1 MSKTIMYI
9 AGVFLSFLIL
19 FSLPNNTQASTVPL
33 SQGTTSEIATKN
45 AAALQNAINQAST
58 SGKKQVT
65 LPAGTF
71 YINGKIILKSHIVL
85 QGASS
90 SPAATKLTM
99 NNAPMTTDTTA
110 TSQESTTD
118 ITLQNFTL
126 QYNPNMSKY
135 NYLTNPINF
144 YKDNLLNIGQITP
157 SENSAGYNPTN
168 KKALKTN
175 IKITN
180 MILNANQVGLTVVNV
195 AKADNV
201 TINKTT
207 ILNSG
212 LQNGITMTYTSNIK
226 ITNNTVKN
234 IGRAGIVQYY
244 GNTKALISGNKVI
257 DWMQRY
263 GSYHYDAVKKS
274 GQTLDSMQD
283 AAIDSYGPANQTTTI
298 TNNQINLSAASGK
311 VNPNNPLIAKK
322 WHLKKVPNYTRYA
335 AFRANGAQYMLYQG
349 NTVNIDSPNTF
360 AFFSTNMRKSSN
372 TLTRPKGIT
381 VIGNRF
387 TSRNIDYPFRIFAGI
402 SDPNTT
408 NGITISGNT
417 IQILGT
423 INNYYRTLIEVH
435 EVPITVNGKTSY
447 YTTDLLSVT
456 NNKIQTKNISTLVA
470 GASTSKKDTLKLL
483 FLNNNTLNG
492 KIYQI
497 SRNYIGT
504 TLKVLSYK
512 NNALQIPII
521 WNVDETKTKY
531 IRVTNLSGKAITS
544 EIALTKTKSPTVTF
558 KTKLTRGSLIKIQ
571 ISEVKG
577 NYTNASTVFFKV
589 P

>member
-9 AGVFLSFLIL
+9 AGFFLSFLIL

-33 SQGTTSEIATKN
+33 SQGTTPEIATKN

-135 NYLTNPINF
+135 NYLTNPTNF

-157 SENSAGYNPTN
+157 SESNTGYNPTH

-175 IKITN
+175 IKINN
-180 MILNANQVGLTVVNV
+180 MILNANQVGLAVVNI

-201 TINKTT
+201 TINQTQ

-212 LQNGITMTYTSNIK
+212 LQNGISMTYTSNIK

-244 GNTKALISGNKVI
+244 GNTKSLISGNKVI

-322 WHLKKVPNYTRYA
+322 WHLKTVPNYTRYA
-335 AFRANGAQYMLYQG
+335 AFRASGAQYMLYQG
-349 NTVNIDSPNTF
+349 NTVNIDSPSTF
-360 AFFSTNMRKSSN
+360 TFFSTNMRKSN

-402 SDPNTT
+402 SDPYTT

-435 EVPITVNGKTSY
+435 EVPITVNGKPSY

-456 NNKIQTKNISTLVA
+456 NNKIQTKNISTLVT

-492 KIYQI
+492 KTYQI

-504 TLKVLSYK
+504 TLKAPSYK
-512 NNALQIPII
+512 NNALQSTII
-521 WNVDETKTKY
+521 WNADETKTKY

-544 EIALTKTKSPTVTF
+544 EIALTKTKSPTITF

>member
-9 AGVFLSFLIL
+9 TGFFLSFLIL
-19 FSLPNNTQASTVPL
+19 FSLPNNTQASTVSL
-33 SQGTTSEIATKN
+33 SQGTAPEIATKN
-45 AAALQNAINQAST
+45 AVALQNAINQAST

-135 NYLTNPINF
+135 NYLTNPTNF

-157 SENSAGYNPTN
+157 SESNTGYNPTH

-175 IKITN
+175 IKINN
-180 MILNANQVGLTVVNV
+180 MILNANQVGLAVVNI

-201 TINKTT
+201 TINQTQ

-212 LQNGITMTYTSNIK
+212 LQNGISMTYTSNIK

-244 GNTKALISGNKVI
+244 GNTKSLINGNKVI

-322 WHLKKVPNYTRYA
+322 WHLKTVPNYTRYA
-335 AFRANGAQYMLYQG
+335 AFRASGAQYMLYQG
-349 NTVNIDSPNTF
+349 NTVNIDSPSTF
-360 AFFSTNMRKSSN
+360 TFFSTNMRKSN

-402 SDPNTT
+402 SDPYTT

-435 EVPITVNGKTSY
+435 EVPITVNGKPSY

-456 NNKIQTKNISTLVA
+456 NNKIQTKNISTLVT

-492 KIYQI
+492 KTYQI

-504 TLKVLSYK
+504 TLKAPSYK
-512 NNALQIPII
+512 NNALQSTII
-521 WNVDETKTKY
+521 WNADETKTKY

-544 EIALTKTKSPTVTF
+544 EIALIKTKSPTITF

>member
-9 AGVFLSFLIL
+9 AGFFLSFLIL
-19 FSLPNNTQASTVPL
+19 FSLPNNTQASTVSL
-33 SQGTTSEIATKN
+33 SQGTTPEIATKN
-45 AAALQNAINQAST
+45 AAALQNVINQAST

-135 NYLTNPINF
+135 NYLTNLTNF

-157 SENSAGYNPTN
+157 SESNTGYNPTH

-175 IKITN
+175 IKINN
-180 MILNANQVGLTVVNV
+180 MILNANQVGLAVVNI

-201 TINKTT
+201 TINQTQ

-212 LQNGITMTYTSNIK
+212 LQNGISMTYTSNIK

-244 GNTKALISGNKVI
+244 GNTKSLISGNKVI

-322 WHLKKVPNYTRYA
+322 WHLKTVPNYTRYA
-335 AFRANGAQYMLYQG
+335 AFRASGAQYMLYQG
-349 NTVNIDSPNTF
+349 NTVNIDSPSTF
-360 AFFSTNMRKSSN
+360 TFFSTNMRKSN

-402 SDPNTT
+402 SNPYTT

-435 EVPITVNGKTSY
+435 EVPITVNGKPSY

-456 NNKIQTKNISTLVA
+456 NNKIQTKNISTLVT
-470 GASTSKKDTLKLL
+470 GASASKKDTLKLL

-492 KIYQI
+492 KTYQI

-504 TLKVLSYK
+504 TLKAPSYK
-512 NNALQIPII
+512 NNALQSTII
-521 WNVDETKTKY
+521 WNADETKTKY

-544 EIALTKTKSPTVTF
+544 EIALTKTKSPTITF

>member
-9 AGVFLSFLIL
+9 AGFFLSFLIL

-33 SQGTTSEIATKN
+33 SQGTTPEIATKN
-45 AAALQNAINQAST
+45 AAALQNAISQAST

-135 NYLTNPINF
+135 NYLTNPTNF

-157 SENSAGYNPTN
+157 SESNTGYNPTH

-175 IKITN
+175 IKINN
-180 MILNANQVGLTVVNV
+180 MILNANQVGLAVVNI

-201 TINKTT
+201 TINQAQ

-212 LQNGITMTYTSNIK
+212 LQNGISMTYTSNIK

-244 GNTKALISGNKVI
+244 GNTKSLISGNKVI

-322 WHLKKVPNYTRYA
+322 WHLKTVPNYTRYA
-335 AFRANGAQYMLYQG
+335 AFRASGAQYMLYQG
-349 NTVNIDSPNTF
+349 NTVNIDSPSTF
-360 AFFSTNMRKSSN
+360 TFFSTNMRKNN

-402 SDPNTT
+402 SDPYTT

-435 EVPITVNGKTSY
+435 EVPITVNGKPSY

-456 NNKIQTKNISTLVA
+456 NNKIQTKNISTLVT

-492 KIYQI
+492 KTYQI

-504 TLKVLSYK
+504 TLKAPSYK
-512 NNALQIPII
+512 NNALQSTII
-521 WNVDETKTKY
+521 WNADETKTKY

-544 EIALTKTKSPTVTF
+544 EIALTKTKSPTITF

>member
-9 AGVFLSFLIL
+9 AGFFLSFLIL
-19 FSLPNNTQASTVPL
+19 FSLPNNTQASTVSL
-33 SQGTTSEIATKN
+33 SQGTAPEIATKN

-135 NYLTNPINF
+135 NYLTNPTNF

-157 SENSAGYNPTN
+157 SESNTGYNPTH

-175 IKITN
+175 IKINN
-180 MILNANQVGLTVVNV
+180 MILNANQVGLAVVNI

-201 TINKTT
+201 TINQTQ

-212 LQNGITMTYTSNIK
+212 LQNGISMTYTSNIK

-244 GNTKALISGNKVI
+244 GNTKSLISGNKVI

-322 WHLKKVPNYTRYA
+322 WHLKTAPNYTRYA
-335 AFRANGAQYMLYQG
+335 AFRASGAQYMLYQG
-349 NTVNIDSPNTF
+349 NTVNIDSPSTF
-360 AFFSTNMRKSSN
+360 TFFSTNMRKSN

-402 SDPNTT
+402 SDPYTT

-456 NNKIQTKNISTLVA
+456 NNKIQTKNISTLVT

-492 KIYQI
+492 KTYQI

-504 TLKVLSYK
+504 TLKAPSYK
-512 NNALQIPII
+512 NNALQSTII
-521 WNVDETKTKY
+521 WNADETKTKY
-531 IRVTNLSGKAITS
+531 IRVTNLSGKAIRS
-544 EIALTKTKSPTVTF
+544 EIALTKTKSPTITF

-571 ISEVKG
+571 ISEAKG

>member
-9 AGVFLSFLIL
+9 AGFFLSFLIL

-33 SQGTTSEIATKN
+33 SQGTTPEIATKN
-45 AAALQNAINQAST
+45 AAAIQNAINQAST

-135 NYLTNPINF
+135 NYLTNPTNF

-157 SENSAGYNPTN
+157 SESNTGYNPTH

-175 IKITN
+175 IKINN
-180 MILNANQVGLTVVNV
+180 MILNANQVGLAVVNI

-201 TINKTT
+201 TINQTQ

-212 LQNGITMTYTSNIK
+212 LQNGISMTYTSNIK

-244 GNTKALISGNKVI
+244 GNTKSLISGNKVI

-322 WHLKKVPNYTRYA
+322 WHLKTVPNYTRYA
-335 AFRANGAQYMLYQG
+335 AFRASGAQYMLYQG
-349 NTVNIDSPNTF
+349 NTVNIDSPSTF
-360 AFFSTNMRKSSN
+360 TFFSTNMRKNN

-402 SDPNTT
+402 SDPYTT

-435 EVPITVNGKTSY
+435 EVPITVNGKPSY

-456 NNKIQTKNISTLVA
+456 NNKIQTKNISTLVT

-492 KIYQI
+492 KTYQI

-504 TLKVLSYK
+504 TLKSPSYK

-521 WNVDETKTKY
+521 WNADETKTKY

-544 EIALTKTKSPTVTF
+544 EIALTKTKSPTITF

>member
-9 AGVFLSFLIL
+9 TGFFLSFLIL
-19 FSLPNNTQASTVPL
+19 FSLPNNTQASTVSL
-33 SQGTTSEIATKN
+33 SQGTTPEIATKN
-45 AAALQNAINQAST
+45 AAALQNAINQASA

-135 NYLTNPINF
+135 NYLTNPTNF

-157 SENSAGYNPTN
+157 SESNTGYNPTH

-175 IKITN
+175 IKINN
-180 MILNANQVGLTVVNV
+180 MILNANQVGLAVVNI

-201 TINKTT
+201 TINQTQ

-212 LQNGITMTYTSNIK
+212 LQNGISMTYTSNIK

-244 GNTKALISGNKVI
+244 GNTKSLINGNKVI

-322 WHLKKVPNYTRYA
+322 WHLKTVPNYTRYA
-335 AFRANGAQYMLYQG
+335 AFRASGAQYMLYQG
-349 NTVNIDSPNTF
+349 NTVNIDSPSTF
-360 AFFSTNMRKSSN
+360 TFFSTNMRKNN

-402 SDPNTT
+402 SDPYTT

-435 EVPITVNGKTSY
+435 EVPITVNGKPSY

-456 NNKIQTKNISTLVA
+456 NNKIQTKNISTLVT
-470 GASTSKKDTLKLL
+470 GASTNKKDTLKLL
-483 FLNNNTLNG
+483 FLSNNTLNG
-492 KIYQI
+492 KTYQI

-504 TLKVLSYK
+504 TLKAPSYK
-512 NNALQIPII
+512 NNALQSTII
-521 WNVDETKTKY
+521 WNADETKTKY

-544 EIALTKTKSPTVTF
+544 EIALTKTKSPTITF

>member
-9 AGVFLSFLIL
+9 AGFFLSFLIL

-33 SQGTTSEIATKN
+33 SQGTTPEIATKN

-135 NYLTNPINF
+135 NYLTNPTNF

-226 ITNNTVKN
+226 ITNNIVKN

-244 GNTKALISGNKVI
+244 GNTKALITGNKVI

-263 GSYHYDAVKKS
+263 GSYHYDAIKKS

-298 TNNQINLSAASGK
+298 TKNQINLSAAAGK

-322 WHLKKVPNYTRYA
+322 WHLKTVPNYTRYA
-335 AFRANGAQYMLYQG
+335 AFRASGAQYMLYQG
-349 NTVNIDSPNTF
+349 NTVNIDSPSTF
-360 AFFSTNMRKSSN
+360 AFFSTNMRKSN

-402 SDPNTT
+402 SDPYTT

-435 EVPITVNGKTSY
+435 EVPITVNGKPSY

-456 NNKIQTKNISTLVA
+456 NNKIQTKNISTLVT
-470 GASTSKKDTLKLL
+470 GSSTSKKDTLKLL

-504 TLKVLSYK
+504 TLKAPSYK
-512 NNALQIPII
+512 NNALQSTII
-521 WNVDETKTKY
+521 WNADETKTKY

-544 EIALTKTKSPTVTF
+544 EIALTKTKNPTITF

>member
-9 AGVFLSFLIL
+9 AGFFLSFLIL

-33 SQGTTSEIATKN
+33 SQGTTPEIATKN
-45 AAALQNAINQAST
+45 AAAIQNAINQAST
-58 SGKKQVT
+58 SSKKQVI

-71 YINGKIILKSHIVL
+71 YINGKIILKAHIVL

-135 NYLTNPINF
+135 NYLTNPTNF

-157 SENSAGYNPTN
+157 SESNTGYNPTH

-175 IKITN
+175 IKINN
-180 MILNANQVGLTVVNV
+180 MILNANQVGLAVVNI

-201 TINKTT
+201 TINQTQ

-212 LQNGITMTYTSNIK
+212 LQNGISMTYTSNIK

-244 GNTKALISGNKVI
+244 GNTKSLISGNKVI

-298 TNNQINLSAASGK
+298 TNNQINLSTASGK

-322 WHLKKVPNYTRYA
+322 WHLKTVPNYTRYA
-335 AFRANGAQYMLYQG
+335 AFRASGAQYMLYQG
-349 NTVNIDSPNTF
+349 NTVNIDSPSTF
-360 AFFSTNMRKSSN
+360 TFFSTNMRKSN

-402 SDPNTT
+402 SDPYTT

-435 EVPITVNGKTSY
+435 EVPITVNGKPSY

-456 NNKIQTKNISTLVA
+456 NNKIQTKNISTLVT
-470 GASTSKKDTLKLL
+470 GASASKKDTLKLL

-492 KIYQI
+492 KTYQI

-504 TLKVLSYK
+504 TLKSPSYK

-521 WNVDETKTKY
+521 WNADETKTKY

-544 EIALTKTKSPTVTF
+544 EIALTKTKNPTITF

>member
-9 AGVFLSFLIL
+9 AGFFLSFLIL
-19 FSLPNNTQASTVPL
+19 FSLPNNTQASTVLL
-33 SQGTTSEIATKN
+33 SQGTTPEIATKN
-45 AAALQNAINQAST
+45 AAALQNAINQASA

-71 YINGKIILKSHIVL
+71 YINGKIILKSHIAL

-110 TSQESTTD
+110 TSQESITD

-135 NYLTNPINF
+135 NYLTNPTNF
-144 YKDNLLNIGQITP
+144 YTDNLLNIGQITP
-157 SENSAGYNPTN
+157 SESNTGYNPTH

-175 IKITN
+175 IKINN
-180 MILNANQVGLTVVNV
+180 MILNANQVGLAVVYI

-201 TINKTT
+201 TINQTQ

-212 LQNGITMTYTSNIK
+212 LQNGISMTYTSNIK

-244 GNTKALISGNKVI
+244 GNTKSLISGNKVI

-263 GSYHYDAVKKS
+263 GSYNYDAVKKS

-322 WHLKKVPNYTRYA
+322 WHLKTVPNYTRYA
-335 AFRANGAQYMLYQG
+335 AFRASGAQYMLYQG
-349 NTVNIDSPNTF
+349 NTVNIDSPSTF
-360 AFFSTNMRKSSN
+360 TFFSTNMRKSN

-402 SDPNTT
+402 SDPYTT

-456 NNKIQTKNISTLVA
+456 NNKIQTKNISTLVT
-470 GASTSKKDTLKLL
+470 GASASKKDTLKLL

-492 KIYQI
+492 KTYQI

-504 TLKVLSYK
+504 TLKAPSYK

-521 WNVDETKTKY
+521 WNADETKTKY

-544 EIALTKTKSPTVTF
+544 EIALTKTKNPTITF

-577 NYTNASTVFFKV
+577 SYTNASTVFFKV

>member
-9 AGVFLSFLIL
+9 TGFFLSFLIL

-33 SQGTTSEIATKN
+33 SQGTTPEIATKN
-45 AAALQNAINQAST
+45 AAALQNAINQASA

-135 NYLTNPINF
+135 NYLTNPTNF

-157 SENSAGYNPTN
+157 SESNTGYNPTH

-175 IKITN
+175 IKINN
-180 MILNANQVGLTVVNV
+180 MILNANQVGLAVVNI

-201 TINKTT
+201 TINQTQ

-212 LQNGITMTYTSNIK
+212 LQNGISMTYTSNIK
-226 ITNNTVKN
+226 IINNTVKN
-234 IGRAGIVQYY
+234 SGRAGIVQYY
-244 GNTKALISGNKVI
+244 GNTKSLISGNKVI

-322 WHLKKVPNYTRYA
+322 WHLKTVPNYTRYA
-335 AFRANGAQYMLYQG
+335 AFRASGAQYMLYQG
-349 NTVNIDSPNTF
+349 NTVNIDSPSTF
-360 AFFSTNMRKSSN
+360 TFFSTNMRKSN

-402 SDPNTT
+402 SDPYTT

-447 YTTDLLSVT
+447 YSTDLLSVT
-456 NNKIQTKNISTLVA
+456 NNKIQTKNISTLVT

-492 KIYQI
+492 KTYQI

-504 TLKVLSYK
+504 TLKAPSYK

-521 WNVDETKTKY
+521 WNADETKTKY

>member
-9 AGVFLSFLIL
+9 AGFFLSFLIL
-19 FSLPNNTQASTVPL
+19 FSLPNNTQASTVLL
-33 SQGTTSEIATKN
+33 SQGTTPEIATKN
-45 AAALQNAINQAST
+45 AAALQNAINQASA

-71 YINGKIILKSHIVL
+71 YINGKIILKSHIAL

-135 NYLTNPINF
+135 NYLTNPTNF
-144 YKDNLLNIGQITP
+144 YKDNLLNIGQIAP
-157 SENSAGYNPTN
+157 SESNTGYNPTH

-175 IKITN
+175 IKINN
-180 MILNANQVGLTVVNV
+180 MILNANQVGLAVVYI

-201 TINKTT
+201 TINQTQ

-212 LQNGITMTYTSNIK
+212 LQNGISMTYTSNIK

-244 GNTKALISGNKVI
+244 GNTKSLISGNKVI

-263 GSYHYDAVKKS
+263 GSYNYDAVKKS

-322 WHLKKVPNYTRYA
+322 WHLKTVPNYTRYA
-335 AFRANGAQYMLYQG
+335 AFRASGAQYMLYQG
-349 NTVNIDSPNTF
+349 NTVNIDSPSTF
-360 AFFSTNMRKSSN
+360 TFFSTNMRKSN

-402 SDPNTT
+402 SDPYTT

-435 EVPITVNGKTSY
+435 EVPITVNGKPSY

-456 NNKIQTKNISTLVA
+456 NNKIQTKNISTLVT
-470 GASTSKKDTLKLL
+470 GASASKKDTLKLL

-492 KIYQI
+492 KTYQI

-504 TLKVLSYK
+504 TLKTPSYK

-521 WNVDETKTKY
+521 WNADETKTKY
-531 IRVTNLSGKAITS
+531 LRVTNLSGKAITS
-544 EIALTKTKSPTVTF
+544 EIALTKTKNPTITF

-577 NYTNASTVFFKV
+577 SYTNASTVFFKV

>member
-9 AGVFLSFLIL
+9 AGFFLSFLIL

-33 SQGTTSEIATKN
+33 SQGTTPEIATKN
-45 AAALQNAINQAST
+45 AAAIQNAINQAST
-58 SGKKQVT
+58 SSKKQVI

-135 NYLTNPINF
+135 NYLTNPTNF

-157 SENSAGYNPTN
+157 AESNTGYNTTH

-175 IKITN
+175 IKINN
-180 MILNANQVGLTVVNV
+180 MILNANQVGLAVVNI

-201 TINKTT
+201 TINQTQ

-212 LQNGITMTYTSNIK
+212 LQNGISMTYTSNIK

-244 GNTKALISGNKVI
+244 GNTKSLISGNKVI

-311 VNPNNPLIAKK
+311 VNPNNPLIANK
-322 WHLKKVPNYTRYA
+322 WHLKTVPNYTRYA
-335 AFRANGAQYMLYQG
+335 AFRASGAQYMLYQG
-349 NTVNIDSPNTF
+349 NTVNIDSPSTF
-360 AFFSTNMRKSSN
+360 TFFSTNMRKSN

-402 SDPNTT
+402 SDPYTT

-435 EVPITVNGKTSY
+435 EVPITVNGKPSY

-456 NNKIQTKNISTLVA
+456 NNKIQTKNISTLVT
-470 GASTSKKDTLKLL
+470 GASASKKDTLKLL

-492 KIYQI
+492 KTYQI

-504 TLKVLSYK
+504 TLKALSYK
-512 NNALQIPII
+512 NNALQSTII
-521 WNVDETKTKY
+521 WNADETKTKY

-544 EIALTKTKSPTVTF
+544 EIALTKTKNPTITF

>member
-9 AGVFLSFLIL
+9 AGFFLGFLIL
-19 FSLPNNTQASTVPL
+19 FSLPNNTQASTVLL
-33 SQGTTSEIATKN
+33 SQGTTPEIATKN
-45 AAALQNAINQAST
+45 AATLQNAINQASA

-71 YINGKIILKSHIVL
+71 YINGKIILKSHIAL

-99 NNAPMTTDTTA
+99 NNSPMTTDTTA

-135 NYLTNPINF
+135 NYLTNPTNF

-157 SENSAGYNPTN
+157 SESNTGYNPTH

-175 IKITN
+175 IKINN
-180 MILNANQVGLTVVNV
+180 MILNANQVGLAVVYI

-201 TINKTT
+201 TINQTQ

-212 LQNGITMTYTSNIK
+212 LQNGISMTYTSNIK

-244 GNTKALISGNKVI
+244 GNTKSLISGNKVI

-263 GSYHYDAVKKS
+263 GSYNYDAVKKS

-298 TNNQINLSAASGK
+298 TNNQINLSAVSGK

-322 WHLKKVPNYTRYA
+322 WHLKTVPNYTRYA
-335 AFRANGAQYMLYQG
+335 AFRASGAQYMLYQG
-349 NTVNIDSPNTF
+349 NTVNIDSPSTF
-360 AFFSTNMRKSSN
+360 TFFSTNMRKSN

-402 SDPNTT
+402 SDPYTT

-435 EVPITVNGKTSY
+435 EVPITVNGKPSY

-456 NNKIQTKNISTLVA
+456 NNKIQTKNISTLVT

-492 KIYQI
+492 KTYQI

-504 TLKVLSYK
+504 TLKTPSYK
-512 NNALQIPII
+512 NNALQISII
-521 WNVDETKTKY
+521 WNADETKTKY

-544 EIALTKTKSPTVTF
+544 EIALTKTKNPTITF

-577 NYTNASTVFFKV
+577 SYSKASTVFFKV

>member
-9 AGVFLSFLIL
+9 AGFFLSFLIL
-19 FSLPNNTQASTVPL
+19 FSLPNNTQASTVSL
-33 SQGTTSEIATKN
+33 SQGTTPEIATKN
-45 AAALQNAINQAST
+45 AVALQNAINQAST

-135 NYLTNPINF
+135 NYLTNPTNF

-157 SENSAGYNPTN
+157 SESNTGYNPTH

-175 IKITN
+175 IKINN
-180 MILNANQVGLTVVNV
+180 MILNANQVGLAVVNI

-201 TINKTT
+201 TINQTQ

-212 LQNGITMTYTSNIK
+212 LQNGISMTYTSNIK

-244 GNTKALISGNKVI
+244 GNTKSLISGNKVI

-283 AAIDSYGPANQTTTI
+283 AAIDSYGPVNQTTTI
-298 TNNQINLSAASGK
+298 TNNQINLSTASGK

-322 WHLKKVPNYTRYA
+322 WHLKTVLNYTRYA
-335 AFRANGAQYMLYQG
+335 AFRASGAQYMLYQG
-349 NTVNIDSPNTF
+349 NTVNIDSPSTF
-360 AFFSTNMRKSSN
+360 TFFSTNMRKNN

-402 SDPNTT
+402 SDPYTT

-435 EVPITVNGKTSY
+435 EVPITVNGKPSY

-456 NNKIQTKNISTLVA
+456 NNKIQTKNISTLVT
-470 GASTSKKDTLKLL
+470 GASASKKDTLKLL

-492 KIYQI
+492 KTYQI

-504 TLKVLSYK
+504 TLKSPSYK
-512 NNALQIPII
+512 NNALQSTII
-521 WNVDETKTKY
+521 WNADETKTKY

-544 EIALTKTKSPTVTF
+544 EIALTKTKNPTITF

>member
-9 AGVFLSFLIL
+9 AGFFLSFLIL
-19 FSLPNNTQASTVPL
+19 FSLPNNTQASTVLL
-33 SQGTTSEIATKN
+33 SQGTTPEIATKN
-45 AAALQNAINQAST
+45 AAALQNAINQASA

-71 YINGKIILKSHIVL
+71 YINGKIILKSHIAL

-99 NNAPMTTDTTA
+99 NNSPMTTDTTA

-135 NYLTNPINF
+135 NYLTNPTNF

-157 SENSAGYNPTN
+157 SESNTGYNPTH

-175 IKITN
+175 IKINN
-180 MILNANQVGLTVVNV
+180 MILNANQVGLAVVYI

-201 TINKTT
+201 TINQTQ

-212 LQNGITMTYTSNIK
+212 LQNGISMTYTSNIK

-244 GNTKALISGNKVI
+244 GNTKSLISGNKVI

-263 GSYHYDAVKKS
+263 GSYNYDAVKKS

-298 TNNQINLSAASGK
+298 TNNQINLSAVSGK

-322 WHLKKVPNYTRYA
+322 WHLKTVPNYTRYA
-335 AFRANGAQYMLYQG
+335 AFRASGAQYMLYQG
-349 NTVNIDSPNTF
+349 NTVNIDSPSTF
-360 AFFSTNMRKSSN
+360 TFFSTNMRKSN

-402 SDPNTT
+402 SDPYTT

-435 EVPITVNGKTSY
+435 EVPITVNGKPSY

-456 NNKIQTKNISTLVA
+456 NNKIQTKNISTLVT

-492 KIYQI
+492 KTYQI

-504 TLKVLSYK
+504 TLKTPSYK

-521 WNVDETKTKY
+521 WNADETKTKY

-544 EIALTKTKSPTVTF
+544 EIALTKTKNPTITF

-577 NYTNASTVFFKV
+577 SYSKASTVFFKV

>member
-9 AGVFLSFLIL
+9 AGFFLSFLIL
-19 FSLPNNTQASTVPL
+19 FSLPNNTQASTVSL
-33 SQGTTSEIATKN
+33 SQGTTPEIATKN
-45 AAALQNAINQAST
+45 AAALQNVINQAST

-135 NYLTNPINF
+135 NYLTNPTNF

-157 SENSAGYNPTN
+157 SESNTGYNPTH

-175 IKITN
+175 IKINN
-180 MILNANQVGLTVVNV
+180 MILNANQVGLAVVNI

-201 TINKTT
+201 TINQTQ

-212 LQNGITMTYTSNIK
+212 LQNGISMTYTSNIK

-244 GNTKALISGNKVI
+244 GNTKSLISGNKVI

-298 TNNQINLSAASGK
+298 TNNQINLSTASGK

-322 WHLKKVPNYTRYA
+322 WHLKTVPNYTRYA
-335 AFRANGAQYMLYQG
+335 AFRASGAQYMLYQG
-349 NTVNIDSPNTF
+349 NTVNIDSPSTF
-360 AFFSTNMRKSSN
+360 TFFSTNMRKSN

-402 SDPNTT
+402 SDQYTT

-435 EVPITVNGKTSY
+435 EVPITVNGKPSY

-456 NNKIQTKNISTLVA
+456 NNKIQTKNISTLVT
-470 GASTSKKDTLKLL
+470 GASTNKKDTLKLL

-492 KIYQI
+492 KTYQI

-504 TLKVLSYK
+504 TLKAPSYK
-512 NNALQIPII
+512 NNALQSTII
-521 WNVDETKTKY
+521 WNADETKTKY

-544 EIALTKTKSPTVTF
+544 EIALTKTKNPTITF

>member
-9 AGVFLSFLIL
+9 AGFFLSFLIL
-19 FSLPNNTQASTVPL
+19 FSLPNNTQASTVSL
-33 SQGTTSEIATKN
+33 SQRTTPEIATKN
-45 AAALQNAINQAST
+45 AAALQNAINQASA

-135 NYLTNPINF
+135 NYLTNPTNF

-157 SENSAGYNPTN
+157 AESNTGYNPTH

-175 IKITN
+175 IKINN
-180 MILNANQVGLTVVNV
+180 MILNANQVGLAVVNI

-201 TINKTT
+201 TINQTQ

-212 LQNGITMTYTSNIK
+212 LQNGISMTYTSNIK

-244 GNTKALISGNKVI
+244 GNTKSLINGNKVI

-322 WHLKKVPNYTRYA
+322 WHLKTVPNYTRYA
-335 AFRANGAQYMLYQG
+335 AFRASGAQYMLYQG
-349 NTVNIDSPNTF
+349 NTVNIDSPSTF
-360 AFFSTNMRKSSN
+360 TFFSTNMRKSN

-402 SDPNTT
+402 SDPYTT

-435 EVPITVNGKTSY
+435 EVPITVNGKPSY

-456 NNKIQTKNISTLVA
+456 NNKIQTKNISTLVT
-470 GASTSKKDTLKLL
+470 GASASKKDTLKLL

-492 KIYQI
+492 KTYQI

-504 TLKVLSYK
+504 TLKSPSYK

-521 WNVDETKTKY
+521 WNADETKTKY
-531 IRVTNLSGKAITS
+531 IHVTNLSGKAITS
-544 EIALTKTKSPTVTF
+544 EIALTKTKSPTITF

-577 NYTNASTVFFKV
+577 NYTNASTLFFKV

>member
-9 AGVFLSFLIL
+9 AGFFLGFLIL
-19 FSLPNNTQASTVPL
+19 FSLPNNTQASTVLL
-33 SQGTTSEIATKN
+33 SQGTTPEIATKN
-45 AAALQNAINQAST
+45 AATLQNAINQASA

-71 YINGKIILKSHIVL
+71 YINGKIILKSHIAL

-99 NNAPMTTDTTA
+99 NNSPMTTDTTA

-135 NYLTNPINF
+135 NYLTNPTNF

-157 SENSAGYNPTN
+157 SESNTGYNPTH

-175 IKITN
+175 IKINN
-180 MILNANQVGLTVVNV
+180 MILNANQVGLAVVYI

-201 TINKTT
+201 TINQTQ

-212 LQNGITMTYTSNIK
+212 LQNGISMTYTSNIK

-244 GNTKALISGNKVI
+244 GNTKSLISGNKVI

-263 GSYHYDAVKKS
+263 GSYNYDAVKKS

-298 TNNQINLSAASGK
+298 TNNQINLSAVSGK

-322 WHLKKVPNYTRYA
+322 WHLKTVPNYTRYA
-335 AFRANGAQYMLYQG
+335 AFRASGAQYMLYQG
-349 NTVNIDSPNTF
+349 NTVNIDSLSTF
-360 AFFSTNMRKSSN
+360 TFFSTNMRKSN

-402 SDPNTT
+402 SDPYTT

-435 EVPITVNGKTSY
+435 EVPITVNGKPSY

-456 NNKIQTKNISTLVA
+456 NNKIQTKNISTLVT

-492 KIYQI
+492 KTYQI

-504 TLKVLSYK
+504 TLKTPSYK

-521 WNVDETKTKY
+521 WNADETKTKY

-544 EIALTKTKSPTVTF
+544 EIALTKTKNPTITF
-558 KTKLTRGSLIKIQ
+558 KTKLARGSLIKIQ

-577 NYTNASTVFFKV
+577 SYTNASTVFFKV

>member
-9 AGVFLSFLIL
+9 AGFFLSFLIL
-19 FSLPNNTQASTVPL
+19 FSLPNNTQASTVLL
-33 SQGTTSEIATKN
+33 SQGTTPEIATKN
-45 AAALQNAINQAST
+45 AAALQNAINQASA

-135 NYLTNPINF
+135 NYLTNPTNF

-157 SENSAGYNPTN
+157 SESNTGYNPTH

-175 IKITN
+175 IKINN
-180 MILNANQVGLTVVNV
+180 MILNANQVGLAVVNI

-201 TINKTT
+201 TINQTQ

-212 LQNGITMTYTSNIK
+212 LQNGISMTYTSNIK

-244 GNTKALISGNKVI
+244 GNTKSLISGNKVI

-298 TNNQINLSAASGK
+298 TNNQINLSTASGK

-322 WHLKKVPNYTRYA
+322 WHLKTVPNYTRYA
-335 AFRANGAQYMLYQG
+335 AFRASGAQYMLYQG
-349 NTVNIDSPNTF
+349 NTVNIDSPSTF
-360 AFFSTNMRKSSN
+360 TFFSTNMRKSN

-402 SDPNTT
+402 SDSYTT

-456 NNKIQTKNISTLVA
+456 NNKIQTKSISTLVT
-470 GASTSKKDTLKLL
+470 GASASKKDTLKLL

-492 KIYQI
+492 KTYQI

-504 TLKVLSYK
+504 TLKAPSYK
-512 NNALQIPII
+512 NNALQSTII
-521 WNVDETKTKY
+521 WNADETKTKY

-544 EIALTKTKSPTVTF
+544 EIALTKTKNPTITF

>member
-9 AGVFLSFLIL
+9 AGFFLGFLIL
-19 FSLPNNTQASTVPL
+19 FSLPNNTQASTVLL
-33 SQGTTSEIATKN
+33 SQGTTPEIATKN
-45 AAALQNAINQAST
+45 AATLQNAINQAST
-58 SGKKQVT
+58 SSKKQVT

-71 YINGKIILKSHIVL
+71 YINGKIILKSHIAL

-135 NYLTNPINF
+135 NYLTNPTNF

-157 SENSAGYNPTN
+157 SENNTGYNPTH

-180 MILNANQVGLTVVNV
+180 MILNANQVGLAVVYI

-201 TINKTT
+201 TINQTQ

-212 LQNGITMTYTSNIK
+212 LQNGISMTYTSNIK

-244 GNTKALISGNKVI
+244 GNTKSLISGNKVI

-263 GSYHYDAVKKS
+263 GSYNYDAVKKS

-283 AAIDSYGPANQTTTI
+283 AVIDSYGPANQTTTI

-322 WHLKKVPNYTRYA
+322 WHLKTVPNYTRYA
-335 AFRANGAQYMLYQG
+335 AFRASGAQYMLYQG
-349 NTVNIDSPNTF
+349 NTVNIDSPSTF
-360 AFFSTNMRKSSN
+360 TFFSTNMRKSN

-402 SDPNTT
+402 SDPYTT

-435 EVPITVNGKTSY
+435 EVPITVNGKPSY

-456 NNKIQTKNISTLVA
+456 NNKIQTKNISTLVT

-492 KIYQI
+492 KTYQI

-504 TLKVLSYK
+504 TLKTPSYK
-512 NNALQIPII
+512 NNELQITVI
-521 WNVDETKTKY
+521 WNADETKTKY

-544 EIALTKTKSPTVTF
+544 EIALTKTKNPTITF

-577 NYTNASTVFFKV
+577 SYTNASTVFFKV

>member
-9 AGVFLSFLIL
+9 AGFFLSFLIL
-19 FSLPNNTQASTVPL
+19 FSLPNNTQASTVSL
-33 SQGTTSEIATKN
+33 SQGTTPEIATKN
-45 AAALQNAINQAST
+45 AVALQNAINQAST

-135 NYLTNPINF
+135 NYLTNPTNF

-157 SENSAGYNPTN
+157 SESNTGYNQTH

-175 IKITN
+175 IKINN
-180 MILNANQVGLTVVNV
+180 MILNANQVGLAVVNI

-201 TINKTT
+201 TINQTQ

-212 LQNGITMTYTSNIK
+212 LQNGISMTYTSNIK

-244 GNTKALISGNKVI
+244 GNTKSLISGNKVI

-263 GSYHYDAVKKS
+263 GSYNYDAVKKS

-322 WHLKKVPNYTRYA
+322 WHLKTVPNYTRYA
-335 AFRANGAQYMLYQG
+335 AFRASGAQYMLYQG
-349 NTVNIDSPNTF
+349 NTVNIDSPSTF
-360 AFFSTNMRKSSN
+360 TFFSTNMRKSN

-402 SDPNTT
+402 SDPYTT

-435 EVPITVNGKTSY
+435 EVPITVNGKPSY

-456 NNKIQTKNISTLVA
+456 NNKIQTKNISTLVT

-492 KIYQI
+492 KTYQI

-504 TLKVLSYK
+504 TLKAPSYK

-521 WNVDETKTKY
+521 WNADETKTKY

-544 EIALTKTKSPTVTF
+544 EIALTKTKNPTITF

>member
-9 AGVFLSFLIL
+9 AGFFLSFLIL

-33 SQGTTSEIATKN
+33 SQGTTPEIATKN

-99 NNAPMTTDTTA
+99 NNAPVTTDTTA

-118 ITLQNFTL
+118 ITLQNLTL

-135 NYLTNPINF
+135 NYLTNPTNF

-157 SENSAGYNPTN
+157 SESNTGYNPTH

-175 IKITN
+175 IKINN
-180 MILNANQVGLTVVNV
+180 MILNANQVGLAVVNI

-201 TINKTT
+201 TINQTQ

-212 LQNGITMTYTSNIK
+212 LQNGISMTYTSNIK

-244 GNTKALISGNKVI
+244 GNTKSLISGNKVI

-298 TNNQINLSAASGK
+298 TNNQINLSTASGK

-322 WHLKKVPNYTRYA
+322 WHLKTVPNYTRYA
-335 AFRANGAQYMLYQG
+335 AFRASGAQYMLYQG
-349 NTVNIDSPNTF
+349 NIVNIDSPSTF
-360 AFFSTNMRKSSN
+360 TFFSTNMRKSN

-387 TSRNIDYPFRIFAGI
+387 TSRNIDYPIRIFAGI
-402 SDPNTT
+402 SDPYTT

-435 EVPITVNGKTSY
+435 EVPITVNGKPSY

-456 NNKIQTKNISTLVA
+456 NNKIQTKNISTLVT

-492 KIYQI
+492 KTYQI

-504 TLKVLSYK
+504 TLKAPSYK
-512 NNALQIPII
+512 NNALQSTII
-521 WNVDETKTKY
+521 WNADETKTKY

-544 EIALTKTKSPTVTF
+544 EIALTKTKNPTITF

>member
-9 AGVFLSFLIL
+9 AGFFLSFLIL
-19 FSLPNNTQASTVPL
+19 FSLPNNTQASTVLL
-33 SQGTTSEIATKN
+33 SQGTTPEIATKN

-110 TSQESTTD
+110 TSQEFTTD

-135 NYLTNPINF
+135 NYLTNPTNF

-157 SENSAGYNPTN
+157 SESNTGYNPTH

-175 IKITN
+175 IKINN
-180 MILNANQVGLTVVNV
+180 MILNANQVGLAVVNI

-201 TINKTT
+201 TINQTQ

-212 LQNGITMTYTSNIK
+212 LQNGISMTYTSNIK

-244 GNTKALISGNKVI
+244 GNTKSLISGNKVI

-322 WHLKKVPNYTRYA
+322 WHLKTVPNYTRYA
-335 AFRANGAQYMLYQG
+335 AFRASGAQYMLYQG
-349 NTVNIDSPNTF
+349 NTVNIDSPSTF
-360 AFFSTNMRKSSN
+360 TFFSTNMRKNN

-402 SDPNTT
+402 SDPYTT

-456 NNKIQTKNISTLVA
+456 NNKIQTKNISTLVT

-492 KIYQI
+492 KTYQI

-504 TLKVLSYK
+504 TLKAPSYK
-512 NNALQIPII
+512 NNALQSTII
-521 WNVDETKTKY
+521 WNADETKTKY

-544 EIALTKTKSPTVTF
+544 EIALTKTKSPTITF

>member
-9 AGVFLSFLIL
+9 AGFFLSFLIL
-19 FSLPNNTQASTVPL
+19 FSLPNNTQASTVLL
-33 SQGTTSEIATKN
+33 SQGTTPEIATKN
-45 AAALQNAINQAST
+45 AAALQNAINQASA

-71 YINGKIILKSHIVL
+71 YINGKIILKSHIAL

-118 ITLQNFTL
+118 IILQNFTL

-135 NYLTNPINF
+135 NYLTNPTNF
-144 YKDNLLNIGQITP
+144 YKDNLLNIGQIAP
-157 SENSAGYNPTN
+157 SESNTGYNPTH

-175 IKITN
+175 IKINN
-180 MILNANQVGLTVVNV
+180 MILNANQVGLAVVYI

-201 TINKTT
+201 TINQTQ

-212 LQNGITMTYTSNIK
+212 LQNGISMTYTSNIK

-244 GNTKALISGNKVI
+244 GNTKSLISGNKVI

-263 GSYHYDAVKKS
+263 GSYNYDAVKKS

-322 WHLKKVPNYTRYA
+322 WHLKTVPNYTRYA
-335 AFRANGAQYMLYQG
+335 AFRASGAQYMLYQG
-349 NTVNIDSPNTF
+349 NTVNIDSPSTF
-360 AFFSTNMRKSSN
+360 TFFSTNMRKSN

-402 SDPNTT
+402 SDPYTT

-435 EVPITVNGKTSY
+435 EVPITVNGKPSY

-456 NNKIQTKNISTLVA
+456 NNKIQTKNISTLVT
-470 GASTSKKDTLKLL
+470 GASASKKDTLKLL

-492 KIYQI
+492 KTYQI

-504 TLKVLSYK
+504 TLKTSSYK
-512 NNALQIPII
+512 NNALQSTII
-521 WNVDETKTKY
+521 WNADETKTKY

-544 EIALTKTKSPTVTF
+544 EIALTKTKNPTITF

>member
-9 AGVFLSFLIL
+9 AGFFLSFLIL
-19 FSLPNNTQASTVPL
+19 FSLPNNTQASTVSL
-33 SQGTTSEIATKN
+33 SQGTAPEIATKN
-45 AAALQNAINQAST
+45 AVALQNAINQAST

-135 NYLTNPINF
+135 NYLTNPTNF

-157 SENSAGYNPTN
+157 SESNTGYNPTH

-175 IKITN
+175 IKINN
-180 MILNANQVGLTVVNV
+180 MILNANQVGLAVVNI

-201 TINKTT
+201 TINQTQ

-212 LQNGITMTYTSNIK
+212 LQNGISMTYTSNIK

-244 GNTKALISGNKVI
+244 GNTKSLINGNKVI

-322 WHLKKVPNYTRYA
+322 WHLKTVPNYTRYA
-335 AFRANGAQYMLYQG
+335 AFRASGAQYMLYQG
-349 NTVNIDSPNTF
+349 NTVNIDSPSTF
-360 AFFSTNMRKSSN
+360 TFFSTNMRKSN

-402 SDPNTT
+402 SDPYTT

-435 EVPITVNGKTSY
+435 EVPITVNGKPSY

-456 NNKIQTKNISTLVA
+456 NNKIQTKNISTLVT

-492 KIYQI
+492 KTYQI

-504 TLKVLSYK
+504 TLKAPSYK
-512 NNALQIPII
+512 NNALQSTII
-521 WNVDETKTKY
+521 WNADETKTKY

-544 EIALTKTKSPTVTF
+544 EIALTKTKSPTITF

>member
-9 AGVFLSFLIL
+9 AGFFLGFLIL
-19 FSLPNNTQASTVPL
+19 FSLPNNTQASTVLL
-33 SQGTTSEIATKN
+33 SQGTTTEIATKN

-58 SGKKQVT
+58 SSKKQVT

-71 YINGKIILKSHIVL
+71 YINGKIILKSHIAL

-135 NYLTNPINF
+135 NYLTNPTNF
-144 YKDNLLNIGQITP
+144 YTDNLLNVGQITP
-157 SENSAGYNPTN
+157 SESNTGYNPTH

-175 IKITN
+175 IKINN
-180 MILNANQVGLTVVNV
+180 MILNANQVGLAVVYI

-201 TINKTT
+201 TINQTQ

-212 LQNGITMTYTSNIK
+212 LQNGISMTYTSNIK

-244 GNTKALISGNKVI
+244 GNTKSLISGNKVI

-263 GSYHYDAVKKS
+263 GSYNYDAVKKS

-322 WHLKKVPNYTRYA
+322 WHLKTVPNYTRYA
-335 AFRANGAQYMLYQG
+335 AFRASGAQYMLYQG
-349 NTVNIDSPNTF
+349 NTVNIDSPSTF
-360 AFFSTNMRKSSN
+360 TFFSTNMRKSN

-402 SDPNTT
+402 SDPYTT

-435 EVPITVNGKTSY
+435 EVPITVNGKPSY

-456 NNKIQTKNISTLVA
+456 NNKIQTKNISTLVT

-492 KIYQI
+492 KTYQI

-504 TLKVLSYK
+504 TLKAPSYK

-521 WNVDETKTKY
+521 WNADETKTKY

-544 EIALTKTKSPTVTF
+544 EIALTKTKNPTITF
-558 KTKLTRGSLIKIQ
+558 KTKLARGSLIKIQ

-577 NYTNASTVFFKV
+577 SYTNASTVFFKV

>member
-9 AGVFLSFLIL
+9 AGFFLGFLIL
-19 FSLPNNTQASTVPL
+19 FSLPNNTQASTVLL
-33 SQGTTSEIATKN
+33 SQGTTPEIATKN
-45 AAALQNAINQAST
+45 AATLQNAINQASA

-71 YINGKIILKSHIVL
+71 YINGKIILKSHIAL

-99 NNAPMTTDTTA
+99 NNSPMTTDTTA

-135 NYLTNPINF
+135 NYLTNPTNF

-157 SENSAGYNPTN
+157 SESNTGYNPTH

-175 IKITN
+175 IKINN
-180 MILNANQVGLTVVNV
+180 MILNANQVGLAVVYI

-201 TINKTT
+201 TINQTQ

-212 LQNGITMTYTSNIK
+212 LQNGISMTYTSNIK

-244 GNTKALISGNKVI
+244 GNTKSLISGNKVI

-263 GSYHYDAVKKS
+263 GSYNYDAVKKS

-298 TNNQINLSAASGK
+298 TNNQINLSAVSGK

-322 WHLKKVPNYTRYA
+322 WHLKTVPNYTRYA
-335 AFRANGAQYMLYQG
+335 AFRASGAQYMLYQG
-349 NTVNIDSPNTF
+349 NTVNIDSPSTF
-360 AFFSTNMRKSSN
+360 TFFSTNMRKSN

-402 SDPNTT
+402 SDPYTT

-435 EVPITVNGKTSY
+435 EVPITVNGKPSY

-456 NNKIQTKNISTLVA
+456 NNKIQTKNISTLVT

-492 KIYQI
+492 KTYQI

-504 TLKVLSYK
+504 TLKTPSYK

-521 WNVDETKTKY
+521 WNADETKTKY

-544 EIALTKTKSPTVTF
+544 EIALTKTKNPTITF

-577 NYTNASTVFFKV
+577 SYSKASTVFFKV

>member
-9 AGVFLSFLIL
+9 TGFFLSFLIL

-33 SQGTTSEIATKN
+33 SQGTTPEIATKN
-45 AAALQNAINQAST
+45 TVALQNAINQAST

-135 NYLTNPINF
+135 NYLTNPTNF

-157 SENSAGYNPTN
+157 SESNTGYNPTH

-175 IKITN
+175 IKINN
-180 MILNANQVGLTVVNV
+180 MILNANQVGLAVVNI

-201 TINKTT
+201 TINQTQ

-212 LQNGITMTYTSNIK
+212 LQNGISMTYTSNIK

-244 GNTKALISGNKVI
+244 GNTKSLINGNKVI

-322 WHLKKVPNYTRYA
+322 WHLKTVPNYTRYA
-335 AFRANGAQYMLYQG
+335 AFRASGAQYMLYQG
-349 NTVNIDSPNTF
+349 NTVNIDSPSTF
-360 AFFSTNMRKSSN
+360 TFFSTNMRKSN

-402 SDPNTT
+402 SDPYTT

-435 EVPITVNGKTSY
+435 EVPITVNGKPSY

-456 NNKIQTKNISTLVA
+456 NNKIQTKNISTLVT

-492 KIYQI
+492 KTYQI

-504 TLKVLSYK
+504 TLKAPSYK
-512 NNALQIPII
+512 NNTLQSTII
-521 WNVDETKTKY
+521 WNADETKTKY

-544 EIALTKTKSPTVTF
+544 EIALTKTKSPSVTF